1 MIKNEIEAW
10 GTYFKT
16 NIIYSVVDKD
26 KKIISAFNMIL
37 FGKLSLIFYAAQS
50 LVSGVMRG
58 TKMNNLQSLASLSS

>member
-26 KKIISAFNMIL
+26 KKIVSAFNMIL
-37 FGKLSLIFYAAQS
+37 FGKLSLIFYSAQS